1 MMTAVQRSQHKIL
14 FMGTPDFAVASLQAL
29 HEAGYNICGIVTTP
43 DKPAGRGRKLQA
55 CPVKEYALDK
65 GFPIIEPEN
74 LNDPKAAEEVKKLN
88 ADLGVV
94 VAFKKLPEAI
104 FLAPKK
110 GTFNLHGSLLPAY
123 RGAAPIH
130 RAIMN
135 GEIESGV
142 TTFLLNDRIDEGQ
155 IFYKEAVEISSDMN
169 TSELYAKLM
178 TVGASLVVK
187 TADDYLSGKISP
199 TPQPMLGNFPK
210 APKIFREDCKIDW
223 NKTIDEVHNH
233 IRGLSLYPGA
243 FSELIEPKAL
253 SIKIL
258 KSSII
263 SREKQAD
270 IATPIHRIEKGWK
283 VYFSDGILEILKVQP
298 QGKGPMPALDFV
310 NGFPKGSSIEL
321 VK

>member
-1 MMTAVQRSQHKIL
+1 MMTANQRSQYKIL

-29 HEAGYNICGIVTTP
+29 HEAGYNICGVVTTP

-55 CPVKEYALDK
+55 CPVKQYALDK

-74 LNDPKAAEEVKKLN
+74 LKAPKAAEEVKELN

-135 GEIESGV
+135 GEKESGV

-155 IFYKEAVEISSDMN
+155 IFYKEAVKIGSDMN
-169 TSELYAKLM
+169 TSELYSKLM
-178 TVGASLVVK
+178 EVGAALVVK
-187 TADDYLSGKISP
+187 TADDYLSGEISP
-199 TPQPMLGNFPK
+199 APQPMHGDFPK

-223 NKTIDEVHNH
+223 SKSIDEVHNH
-233 IRGLSLYPGA
+233 IRGLSMYPGA
-243 FSELIEPKAL
+243 FTEMIEPKSQ

-258 KSSII
+258 ASTII
-263 SREKQAD
+263 SREKQPD
-270 IATPIHRIEKGWK
+270 ITTPIHRIEKGWK
-283 VYFSDGILEILKVQP
+283 VYFSTGILEIINVQP
-298 QGKGPMPALDFV
+298 QGKGVMKAADFV
-310 NGFPKGSSIEL
+310 NGLGKNSEIVVS
-321 VK
+321 K